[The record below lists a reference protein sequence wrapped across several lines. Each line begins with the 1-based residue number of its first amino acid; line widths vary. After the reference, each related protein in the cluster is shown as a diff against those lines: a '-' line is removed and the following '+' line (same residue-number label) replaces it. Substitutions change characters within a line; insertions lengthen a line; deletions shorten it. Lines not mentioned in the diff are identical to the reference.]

1 MTNIKKLSIKTKLLI
16 YEYKEKYP
24 AVTAE
29 HISDLFDLQL
39 AAVVKLFREGEI
51 TVPSRINEK

>member
-29 HISDLFDLQL
+29 YISDLFDLQL